1 MFTRRWSV
9 WIEQPFDP
17 ESIKAETDKMERR
30 YWFWIA
36 VYTALEAVGIVGYLI
51 TSSVSMSGAIIS
63 LFLAA
68 VGILLIVM
76 MKLWAHVML
85 ATMRIALIA
94 GKR

>member
-1 MFTRRWSV
+1 MFTPRWSV

-17 ESIKAETDKMERR
+17 ESIKAEANRMERR

-36 VYTALEAVGIVGYLI
+36 VCAALEAMGIVGYFM
-51 TSSVSMSGAIIS
+51 TSDFSMSGAIVS
-63 LFLAA
+63 LFLAL

-85 ATMRIALIA
+85 ATMRIALIV